1 VAVGTRPRLSPY
13 LDLINLTV
21 SDRLGSYG
29 GGVDSVEARRD
40 RGRLARGDR
49 PRSSLAHFT
58 PAPDRA
64 DPVDILLAQE
74 IERMAAL
81 TDLRHRRM
89 SVSPFAFY
97 RGGAAIMAADLGV
110 MPSTGLDAQL
120 CGDAHLANFG
130 LFAAPDRSIVF
141 DVNDFD
147 ETNPGPFE
155 WDVLRLA
162 TSFVLAAEQTG
173 IPGNKAQA
181 IVANA
186 ARGYRSQMA
195 LHAQEN
201 NLDIWYSRIDI
212 GFLRQWA
219 KSEGKAARGTMRDS
233 VAKAES
239 RDVWSAL
246 DKMTQV
252 VDGQRRLIDRPPLVM
267 PLPLEGDV
275 AHRMNEIIQR
285 YAETLP
291 PDRAELLG
299 RYRFI
304 DIGHKVV
311 GVGSVGLLAIVT
323 LFQGR
328 DGDDVLALQS
338 KQAVGSVL
346 EPFTKA
352 SAFAEHGQRVVVG
365 QQLMQAASDP
375 LLGWVTSNHG
385 RSFYVRQLRDKKFS
399 PDITTMK
406 PAVMGDYAMLC
417 GRALARAH
425 ARSGD
430 PISIAAYLGKSD
442 AFDRAVTTF
451 ARAYAEQVRGDFA
464 TFTDAIADGRVSVG
478 SPEAEQ
484 HLSLSLDE
492 HGSITVVS
500 D

>member
-1 VAVGTRPRLSPY
+1 MESRLSPDLDFLNSTVLY
-13 LDLINLTV
+13 LA
-21 SDRLGSYG
+21 RLYG
-29 GGVDSVEARRD
+29 GGVDSVQARRD
-40 RGRLARGDR
+40 RGRSARAGR
-49 PRSSLAHFT
+49 PRSSLANYA
-58 PAPDRA
+58 PASDRA
-64 DPVDILLAQE
+64 DPVDVLLAQE
-74 IERMAAL
+74 TERMAAL
-81 TDLRHRRM
+81 TPLRHRRM
-89 SVSPFAFY
+89 SESPFAFY
-97 RGGAAIMAADLGV
+97 RGGAAIMAADLGAL
-110 MPSTGLDAQL
+110 PSTELSAQL

-173 IPGNKAQA
+173 IPGDRARA
-181 IVANA
+181 IVGNA

-219 KSEGKAARGTMRDS
+219 KSEGKAARGTMRKS

-246 DKMTQV
+246 DKMTHL
-252 VDGQRRLIDRPPLVM
+252 VDGQRRLVDRPPLVM

-291 PDRAELLG
+291 PDRAELLA
-299 RYRFI
+299 RYQFI

-323 LFQGR
+323 LLQGR

-346 EPFTKA
+346 EPFTRE
-352 SAFAEHGQRVVVG
+352 SAFVEHGQRVVVG

-375 LLGWVTSNHG
+375 LLGWVTSDRG

-399 PDITTMK
+399 PDIATMK
-406 PAVMGDYAMLC
+406 PAVMRDYAMLC

-430 PISIAAYLGKSD
+430 PISIDAYLGKGD
-442 AFDRAVTTF
+442 AFDRAVTSF
-451 ARAYAEQVRGDFA
+451 AFAYAGQVRRDFT
-464 TFTDAIADGRVSVG
+464 TFTEAIADGRVSLG

-484 HLSLSLDE
+484 HLSLGLDE
-492 HGSITVVS
+492 QGSITVVS
-500 D
+500 Q